1 MKIRR
6 FSNFI
11 NEEKKYKYYS
21 LYDKQ
26 TDRYLSI
33 GLNSTS
39 KEEAIEDGIE
49 YILSE
54 PGEDDDE
61 IKKMNLED
69 KESFLNSS
77 EIEVEGHDMP
87 HEDELSESKISP
99 VRYNEFN
106 KKDEISSYEHALIL
120 HLNTKHNIPDVIQ
133 WLNSEAKQ
141 FGCKAE
147 FADDMVIITSSKGL
161 AGDLTKFKNGF
172 LGFENLD
179 K

>member
-1 MKIRR
+1 MKIKR
-6 FSNFI
+6 FNGFL
-11 NEEKKYKYYS
+11 NEEKKYKYY
-21 LYDKQ
+21 
-26 TDRYLSI
+26 
-33 GLNSTS
+33 
-39 KEEAIEDGIE
+39 
-49 YILSE
+49 
-54 PGEDDDE
+54 DDHT
-61 IKKMNLED
+61 N
-69 KESFLNSS
+69 F
-77 EIEVEGHDMP
+77 
-87 HEDELSESKISP
+87 
-99 VRYNEFN
+99 FN